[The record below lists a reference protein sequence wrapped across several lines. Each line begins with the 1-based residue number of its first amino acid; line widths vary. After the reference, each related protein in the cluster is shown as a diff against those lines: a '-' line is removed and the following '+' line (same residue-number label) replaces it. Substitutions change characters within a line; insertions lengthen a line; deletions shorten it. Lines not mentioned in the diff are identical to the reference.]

1 MSRYAKD
8 PSFFRAVYVDHM
20 DAGKYDGPTPNKSV
34 KTRGRYAMEF
44 DDMIQKV
51 KADAWEEALDSVD
64 ANKIEL
70 VDGRY
75 LLGEWPH
82 NPYRKQEEV

>member
-1 MSRYAKD
+1 MKGRYAKD

-44 DDMIQKV
+44 DDMIQQI
-51 KADAWEEALDSVD
+51 KADAWDEGADALEHHQMHVS
-64 ANKIEL
+64 
-70 VDGRY
+70 G
-75 LLGEWPH
+75 GWPT
-82 NPYRKQEEV
+82 NPYREQEEA